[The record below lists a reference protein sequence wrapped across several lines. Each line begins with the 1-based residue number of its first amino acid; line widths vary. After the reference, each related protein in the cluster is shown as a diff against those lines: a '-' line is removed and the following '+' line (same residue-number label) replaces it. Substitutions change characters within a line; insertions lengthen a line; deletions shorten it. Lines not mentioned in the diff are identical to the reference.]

1 MTKILSNHKI
11 YKIAKISLLISR
23 QETMGKVRIDM
34 NESKSNDDHTK
45 CVKPKLKH

>member
-1 MTKILSNHKI
+1 MKRSLNVKSQD

-34 NESKSNDDHTK
+34 NESKSNDDHTNVSK
-45 CVKPKLKH
+45 QN